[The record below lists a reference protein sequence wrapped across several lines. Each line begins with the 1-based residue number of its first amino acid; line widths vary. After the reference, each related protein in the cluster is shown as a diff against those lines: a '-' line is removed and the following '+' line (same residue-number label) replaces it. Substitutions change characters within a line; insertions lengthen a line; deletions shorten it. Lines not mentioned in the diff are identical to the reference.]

1 MPSSHC
7 LFPRWLV
14 FFLHLPWASLNK
26 WTYSDIPPNESP
38 PNANCSSLHFLV
50 PTSVQ
55 LSGECPR
62 LLGYHTAIT
71 SHTLWSSPLPSSHLK
86 SRTPLLIAPPH
97 PRFMIDGKQLRS
109 GLIKD
114 RNVDWDFQSQ
124 CDSVPKQL
132 PVFSRRPSR
141 ASGEGHPLS
150 LYATAKGNEVEGRP
164 KSLAAT
170 LAYLPAMFLPK
181 VTQPLS
187 KCFHMCSA
195 HVYRAAEN
203 Y

>member
-1 MPSSHC
+1 MPSAPWLPYSHHFSHSVV
-7 LFPRWLV
+7 LSSA
-14 FFLHLPWASLNK
+14 FL
-26 WTYSDIPPNESP
+26 PPQISNS
-38 PNANCSSLHFLV
+38 
-50 PTSVQ
+50 
-55 LSGECPR
+55 
-62 LLGYHTAIT
+62 
-71 SHTLWSSPLPSSHLK
+71 
-86 SRTPLLIAPPH
+86 TPHRAPH
-97 PRFMIDGKQLRS
+97 PRFMIDGKQPRS

-114 RNVDWDFQSQ
+114 RNVDFQSQ

-187 KCFHMCSA
+187 KYFHMYST